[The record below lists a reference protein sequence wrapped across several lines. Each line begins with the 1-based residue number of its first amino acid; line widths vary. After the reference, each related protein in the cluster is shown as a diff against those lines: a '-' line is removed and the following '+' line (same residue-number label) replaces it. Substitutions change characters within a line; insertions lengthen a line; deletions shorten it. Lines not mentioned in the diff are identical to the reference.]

1 MILYRRDVV
10 KNCGISFILKK
21 LLTSVTQSTEEGEE
35 NSNQILYKNGKAYE
49 VRSGNNVVAYEYD
62 CEGRITEV
70 KLNGTEYLETK
81 YSDVSGSNNDVITSK
96 YVPRGTDNLS
106 DIFEVTKNK
115 NGDILEVKYGKANKA
130 VDDPVLT
137 EEYSCEYNE
146 KFRIKK
152 VTQGTAELENY
163 EYRLGEGQ
171 AKTDVLF
178 QAGKKSPRSV

>member
-35 NSNQILYKNGKAYE
+35 NSNQILYENGTVYE

-62 CEGRITEV
+62 YKGRITEV
-70 KLNGTEYLETK
+70 KLNGTDYVEAK
-81 YSDVSGSNNDVITSK
+81 YSDRSNNDVITSK

-130 VDDPVLT
+130 VKDSVLP
-137 EEYSCEYNE
+137 EEYITIRMGRMNSE
-146 KFRIKK
+146 
-152 VTQGTAELENY
+152 T
-163 EYRLGEGQ
+163 
-171 AKTDVLF
+171 
-178 QAGKKSPRSV
+178 